1 MNTQPAMTNR
11 YEVVPLGIDRY
22 TNLTD
27 FDEYE
32 AAENGWPQVLISA
45 ALREIGRRELT
56 PNNQLAPTVQP
67 DPAAVRVQLTQARE
81 ADADPRA
88 NVAGELAR
96 LSRELR
102 EMTERVTT
110 LDHALSLADAI
121 ATQTESERAAAR
133 ADADALART
142 LRQIRG
148 WAAMPHADPRE
159 RESFVTWA
167 DVALA
172 AHAQAKGA

>member
-27 FDEYE
+27 FDENE
-32 AAENGWPQVLISA
+32 AAENGWPQELISE
-45 ALREIGRRELT
+45 ALRGIGRRERT

-96 LSRELR
+96 LTRELR
-102 EMTERVTT
+102 EMTNRY
-110 LDHALSLADAI
+110 
-121 ATQTESERAAAR
+121 ERAAAEILVSDQRIYALAYKCDAAR
-133 ADADALART
+133 ADAGRIYDAL
-142 LRQIRG
+142 LVV
-148 WAAMPHADPRE
+148 RE
-159 RESFVTWA
+159 
-167 DVALA
+167 ALERRA
-172 AHAQAKGA
+172 CSVDRDTRVLEVVYPAIDAHAQAK